1 MNERR
6 ISSRVARC
14 VGEVSLTPSIRP
26 LGFSTTPKGRHD
38 TGPVHRRIHPACGEY
53 LLRTPEIRKST
64 PEGAVIRT
72 PDLLAHR
79 PFDFTTGLGEP
90 SEG

>member
-1 MNERR
+1 M
-6 ISSRVARC
+6 
-14 VGEVSLTPSIRP
+14 
-26 LGFSTTPKGRHD
+26 
-38 TGPVHRRIHPACGEY
+38 HRRIHLAYGEY

-90 SEG
+90 SEGQGFSLGFKDLQTGVK

>member
-1 MNERR
+1 M
-6 ISSRVARC
+6 
-14 VGEVSLTPSIRP
+14 
-26 LGFSTTPKGRHD
+26 HQ
-38 TGPVHRRIHPACGEY
+38 RIHLACGEY
-53 LLRTPEIRKST
+53 LLRTPEIQKST

-90 SEG
+90 SEDKDKDDDNMQPQYL